1 MKIDF
6 IKKGI
11 HLFLRA
17 RKFIYMNSDGPEVF
31 QTPGAGGPS
40 GSGLLMETGDYLLL
54 ETGDYILLEA

>member
-17 RKFIYMNSDGPEVF
+17 SKFIYMDSDGPEIF
-31 QTPGAGGPS
+31 HNPAGSVGND
-40 GSGLLMETGDYLLL
+40 LLMETGDYLLL